1 MESILFRFMVMDVG
15 TFVLLLISRSLLF
28 CGGDG
33 INTGVLQTLLLLLLS
48 EGNAPISQ
56 FFSSVPYTLHT
67 ILPMIWIRW
76 GRRRRKISIGYVLLV
91 RILWSEFVA
100 ATTEE
105 DGVKEEEEKKKME
118 EMIRKGVV
126 KGLKA
131 LENSGREEGRERRKR
146 KRKKKEK
153 DEWRNGVERDGKI
166 SI

>member
-1 MESILFRFMVMDVG
+1 MESILFIFLVMDVG
-15 TFVLLLISRSLLF
+15 TFVLLFISKSLLF
-28 CGGDG
+28 A
-33 INTGVLQTLLLLLLS
+33 GVLQTLLLLLLS

-118 EMIRKGVV
+118 EMIRKEGVV

-153 DEWRNGVERDGKI
+153 EEWRNGVERDGKI